1 MCSLWCQEG
10 LHAKEID
17 RCVSEIGR
25 VLVTGLFAGK
35 FIFHL
40 DLAKVMEYGTR
51 GAIL

>member
-25 VLVTGLFAGK
+25 VLVTGLLCRQ
-35 FIFHL
+35 IYL
-40 DLAKVMEYGTR
+40 PS
-51 GAIL
+51 